1 MDTLS
6 GKSALVTGVSNPLG
20 IGLGI
25 ARHLAAQG
33 ADVFAHG
40 YAPYDGI
47 DGLDRSYTDPDAIVA
62 DLRTHGTRIVYQAAD
77 FAQPEAPAWLVEQA
91 VETFGVLDVL
101 VINHTYDTMKGLDE
115 LTAEEIDRHLHINIR
130 AALLLVQAFARAHDG
145 RAGGRIV
152 MLTSGQHLGPM
163 PDVAYVASKGALHQL
178 TASLSDHLIGRG
190 ITVNTVNPGP
200 TRTYEPG
207 PELDAA
213 VIARMPQGRWG
224 FPEDAARLIGWLASD
239 EAAWVTG
246 QVINS
251 EGGFRR
257 G

>member
-1 MDTLS
+1 MPALT
-6 GKSALVTGVSNPLG
+6 GKTVLVTGVSNPLG

-25 ARHLAAQG
+25 ARHLAALG

-40 YAPYDGI
+40 YADGL
-47 DGLDRSYTDPDAIVA
+47 DGLDRAYAKQEALVA
-62 DLRTHGTRIVYQAAD
+62 ELRTHGTRIVYRQAD
-77 FAQPEAPAWLVEQA
+77 FEDPEAPAQLIREA
-91 VETFGVLDVL
+91 CDTFGHLDIL
-101 VINHTYDTMKGLDE
+101 VINHTYDTLKKLDD
-115 LTAEEIDRHLHINIR
+115 LTAAEIDRHLHINIR
-130 AALLLVQAFARAHDG
+130 AALLLVQTFARLHDG
-145 RAGGRIV
+145 RSGGRIV

-178 TASLSDHLIGRG
+178 TASLSDQLIGQN

-200 TRTYEPG
+200 TRTFVPDDG
-207 PELDAA
+207 LDEA

-224 FPEDAARLIGWLASD
+224 LPEDAAKLIGWLVSD
-239 EAAWVTG
+239 EAVWVTG